1 MLKRSYPYTPSA
13 AGRWFG
19 LLTALVVAVPIAAA
33 AIALI
38 KLDPFSAGQKSA
50 SPVTALG
57 ADGTLPAGADKTLFG
72 ILDSTTTGEPQGV
85 VEQAPATPAPPS
97 QPAVTTYVVKAGD
110 TLGAIASRFGTT
122 AQALA
127 LFNRLADPN
136 ALRVGQELKIP
147 GPDFTVPAEPA
158 TTPTTPPPDQTEP
171 KPVPPPAAPITQG

>member
-1 MLKRSYPYTPSA
+1 MLKRSHPYTPAA
-13 AGRWFG
+13 AGPWFG
-19 LLTALVVAVPIAAA
+19 ILTALVVAIPVAAA
-33 AIALI
+33 AIALV
-38 KLDPFSAGQKSA
+38 KLDPFSADAQSE

-57 ADGTLPAGADKTLFG
+57 SDDTLPAGAEDTLFG
-72 ILDSTTTGEPQGV
+72 ILDSTTGEPEGV
-85 VEQAPATPAPPS
+85 LEQAPVTPAPEPP
-97 QPAVTTYVVKAGD
+97 PAVTTYVVKAGD

-158 TTPTTPPPDQTEP
+158 ITPTSPTPDQTEP
-171 KPVPPPAAPITQG
+171 EPPPGAPISQG